1 MPKKKKRFFQVSYMP
16 NKLNMFAHTTV
27 DNLSERYFSTISYD
41 FIWFIEAEYFSKAKN
56 LFEVFIVKY
65 TKHYMLRFK

>member
-1 MPKKKKRFFQVSYMP
+1 M
-16 NKLNMFAHTTV
+16 LAHTTV
-27 DNLSERYFSTISYD
+27 GNLNKRYFSTISYD

>member
-1 MPKKKKRFFQVSYMP
+1 MI
-16 NKLNMFAHTTV
+16 NKLTMLAHAPV
-27 DNLSERYFSTISYD
+27 DDLNDRYFSTIFYD